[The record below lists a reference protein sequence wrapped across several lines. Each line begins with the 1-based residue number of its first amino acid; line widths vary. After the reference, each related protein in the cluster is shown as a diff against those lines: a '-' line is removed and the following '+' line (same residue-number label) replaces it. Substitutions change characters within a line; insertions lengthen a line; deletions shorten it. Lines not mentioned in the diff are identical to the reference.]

1 MRFLVAEDDEFNRL
15 VILEMLA
22 LLYPAVE
29 VAVAAGG
36 DEAAALAAAQ
46 PFDIV
51 LTDIDMPG
59 LDGIGLLRHLRE
71 ELGLSTP
78 VVSVT
83 AFAVVGDR
91 ERLLMSGFDGY
102 VSKPIEMDE
111 LRRVLDPLVAA
122 EVTP

>member
-15 VILEMLA
+15 VIQEMLA
-22 LLYPAVE
+22 LLYPAAQ
-29 VAVAAGG
+29 VAIAAGG

-46 PFDIV
+46 PFDVV

-59 LDGIGLLRHLRE
+59 LDGVGLLRKLRE
-71 ELGLSTP
+71 ELGLRMP

-91 ERLLMSGFDGY
+91 ERLLMNGFDGY
-102 VSKPIEMDE
+102 VSKPIDMDE
-111 LRRVLDPLVAA
+111 LRRVLDPLVPA
-122 EVTP
+122 EVAP

>member
-1 MRFLVAEDDEFNRL
+1 MKFLVAEDDEFNRL

-22 LLYPAVE
+22 LLYPAAA

-36 DEAAALAAAQ
+36 VEAAALAAAQ

-71 ELGLSTP
+71 DLGLSTP

-102 VSKPIEMDE
+102 VSKPIDMDE

>member
-22 LLYPAVE
+22 LLHPEAV
-29 VAVAAGG
+29 VAVAADGV
-36 DEAAALAAAQ
+36 EAAALAAAQ

-91 ERLLMSGFDGY
+91 ERLLMNGFDGY
-102 VSKPIEMDE
+102 VSKPIDMDE

>member
-22 LLYPAVE
+22 LLYPAAD
-29 VAVAAGG
+29 VALAADG
-36 DEAAALAAAQ
+36 DAAASLAAAQ
-46 PFDIV
+46 DFDVV

-59 LDGIGLLRHLRE
+59 LDGIGLLRKLRE
-71 ELGLSTP
+71 ELGLRMP
-78 VVSVT
+78 VISVT

-91 ERLLMSGFDGY
+91 ERLLMNGFDGY
-102 VSKPIEMDE
+102 VSKPIDMDE
-111 LRRVLDPLVAA
+111 LRRVLDPFAAA